1 MIYMTNPVSIA
12 KMFTPVFNST
22 QNGKPK
28 TEEESA
34 LLEAQQ
40 KQQEEAQKKQLE
52 EARQKQL
59 ESQKAMFQSQL
70 ESSKE
75 QAEAVEDSF
84 STFSKCMT
92 IAHRIT
98 KGDKVPTQDMKYLM
112 ENEPDLYKQAI
123 MLRQPNPKPK
133 EHKSVLE
140 DEDLEN
146 NTESFSSGG
155 EAAPV
160 SELPAVQA
168 LSESTPASAGTEAPQ
183 TSE

>member
-1 MIYMTNPVSIA
+1 MTDPIKMA
-12 KMFTPVFNST
+12 KMFTPIFNSA
-22 QNGKPK
+22 QKNEKPK
-28 TEEESA
+28 TEEELA
-34 LLEAQQ
+34 LLEAQK
-40 KQQEEAQKKQLE
+40 KQQEQAQKKQQE

-59 ESQKAMFQSQL
+59 ENEKAMLQQQL
-70 ESSKE
+70 ESAKE
-75 QAEAVEDSF
+75 QSEAIEDSF

-98 KGDKVPTQDMKYLM
+98 KGDKVPLKDMKYLM

-123 MLRQPNPKPK
+123 LMRQPNPKPK

-140 DEDLEN
+140 EEDEQVS
-146 NTESFSSGG
+146 TEEYSQGG
-155 EAAPV
+155 KAAPV

-168 LSESTPASAGTEAPQ
+168 LSESAAIPSDGGTQ